1 MVFEDCIMAGLGG
14 EANSEM
20 LSILAEVMQFLENRI
35 LFHALVESSL
45 NTSDYDLSFCT
56 SLQHVLI

>member
-35 LFHALVESSL
+35 FHALVESSL